1 MVLIAVCF
9 GVSVCPAVS
18 VYALTFS
25 LALDADLHCYLHCYC
40 ICAVFYL
47 FGSIRRFNGLRR
59 DAVLPAGQAA
69 ASGAA
74 SVTMGGNIRE
84 MRERISTVKN
94 TEKITEAM
102 RLVSAAKVRRAQD
115 AVLKTRPFSETLQ
128 KVLGGLIKRLKAD
141 AVELPLLAE
150 RTVNK
155 VVLVVISGDRG
166 LCGSYNNYIIKK
178 TEARIKELKAEGL
191 EVELVCVGTKANTY
205 FRRRET
211 PIRQF
216 FNCPQAPSAE
226 NASSITDELLAEYLS
241 GEVDRIE
248 LLYTRFVSLISCE
261 ASIRTL
267 LPLSPSG
274 LETEGDEIFQLTSV
288 GGQFVVKSETVPV
301 AEAEDFPSDMI
312 FEQEPLQI
320 LNAILP
326 LYLNGQLLRTL
337 QESVASELASRMSA
351 MSSASDNAKDLGK
364 SLSKEMY
371 VMALSLAWLSALVR
385 VLLSICWMAT
395 AYLFALFM
403 TTDLLMNLAAREL
416 CFVLAFLPGALLLQ
430 EPGAPSCHYTGP
442 HGDYCR
448 IFGLD
453 CLLRHL
459 CWSTGLVFSVHVHY
473 GSLMRAC
480 YFLPSGTHRRFL
492 LVADGLSQPSP
503 SRVATR
509 TVFYSTFLPCSNCR
523 VEMFCL
529 PNAWACE
536 SQSVVSVIW
545 VLAEESAVR
554 RPPLP
559 SLFLLRHVL
568 KCEMILISAH
578 ALFQKIPTIGKSN
591 VIYNVLFAELFTQH
605 SSWNEGG
612 LDASHSTPLRPVP
625 HLPRYRLRPLRQA
638 SLASDLFCLHL
649 GRPSC
654 STCALWVP

>member
-1 MVLIAVCF
+1 M
-9 GVSVCPAVS
+9 
-18 VYALTFS
+18 
-25 LALDADLHCYLHCYC
+25 
-40 ICAVFYL
+40 
-47 FGSIRRFNGLRR
+47 
-59 DAVLPAGQAA
+59 LPAGQAA

-141 AVELPLLAE
+141 AVELPLLSE

-178 TEARIKELKAEGL
+178 TEGRIKELKAEGL

-211 PIRQF
+211 PVRQF
-216 FNCPQAPSAE
+216 FNCPQAPTAE

-288 GGQFVVKSETVPV
+288 GGQFVVKSETLPV
-301 AEAEDFPSDMI
+301 AEAEDFPADMI
-312 FEQEPLQI
+312 FEQDPLQI

-371 VMALSLAWLSALVR
+371 VSVCLSCVLTVACLLLPICIGRRWRVR
-385 VLLSICWMAT
+385 LL
-395 AYLFALFM
+395 LM
-403 TTDLLMNLAAREL
+403 TTDSLLIIFSPALSSAVSL
-416 CFVLAFLPGALLLQ
+416 LVCALLL
-430 EPGAPSCHYTGP
+430 A
-442 HGDYCR
+442 R
-448 IFGLD
+448 N
-453 CLLRHL
+453 
-459 CWSTGLVFSVHVHY
+459 
-473 GSLMRAC
+473 RA
-480 YFLPSGTHRRFL
+480 
-492 LVADGLSQPSP
+492 
-503 SRVATR
+503 
-509 TVFYSTFLPCSNCR
+509 
-523 VEMFCL
+523 
-529 PNAWACE
+529 
-536 SQSVVSVIW
+536 
-545 VLAEESAVR
+545 
-554 RPPLP
+554 
-559 SLFLLRHVL
+559 
-568 KCEMILISAH
+568 
-578 ALFQKIPTIGKSN
+578 
-591 VIYNVLFAELFTQH
+591 
-605 SSWNEGG
+605 
-612 LDASHSTPLRPVP
+612 
-625 HLPRYRLRPLRQA
+625 RQA
-638 SLASDLFCLHL
+638 AITQDLMEIIA
-649 GRPSC
+649 GS
-654 STCALWVP
+654 SA

>member
-1 MVLIAVCF
+1 M
-9 GVSVCPAVS
+9 
-18 VYALTFS
+18 
-25 LALDADLHCYLHCYC
+25 
-40 ICAVFYL
+40 
-47 FGSIRRFNGLRR
+47 
-59 DAVLPAGQAA
+59 LPAGQAA

-141 AVELPLLAE
+141 AVELPLLTE

-216 FNCPQAPSAE
+216 FNCPQAPTAE
-226 NASSITDELLAEYLS
+226 NASAITDELLAEYLS

-301 AEAEDFPSDMI
+301 AEAEDFPADMI
-312 FEQEPLQI
+312 FEQDPLQI

-371 VMALSLAWLSALVR
+371 VSASLAWVSILACLLLPIWMAMACLP
-385 VLLSICWMAT
+385 VLL
-395 AYLFALFM
+395 M
-403 TTDLLMNLAAREL
+403 TTDLLMNVASLAL
-416 CFVLAFLPGALLLQ
+416 CFFVLVSLPCAVVFAGTGRARLPSHRTSWRLLPDLRLRLSPAAPVLEYRSSFFRACSLWVAHAGLLLSSLWHSS
-430 EPGAPSCHYTGP
+430 PFP
-442 HGDYCR
+442 
-448 IFGLD
+448 
-453 CLLRHL
+453 LR
-459 CWSTGLVFSVHVHY
+459 G
-473 GSLMRAC
+473 GR
-480 YFLPSGTHRRFL
+480 P
-492 LVADGLSQPSP
+492 LSQPSP
-503 SRVATR
+503 SCVA
-509 TVFYSTFLPCSNCR
+509 FYTNSLLQYFFCPVPTLGSF
-523 VEMFCL
+523 EMFVRAYCL
-529 PNAWACE
+529 PRPAHVEASATLVNVAWARARAT
-536 SQSVVSVIW
+536 VSSFVH
-545 VLAEESAVR
+545 
-554 RPPLP
+554 P
-559 SLFLLRHVL
+559 
-568 KCEMILISAH
+568 
-578 ALFQKIPTIGKSN
+578 
-591 VIYNVLFAELFTQH
+591 
-605 SSWNEGG
+605 
-612 LDASHSTPLRPVP
+612 
-625 HLPRYRLRPLRQA
+625 
-638 SLASDLFCLHL
+638 
-649 GRPSC
+649 
-654 STCALWVP
+654 

>member
-385 VLLSICWMAT
+385 VLLSICW
-395 AYLFALFM
+395 
-403 TTDLLMNLAAREL
+403 
-416 CFVLAFLPGALLLQ
+416 
-430 EPGAPSCHYTGP
+430 
-442 HGDYCR
+442 
-448 IFGLD
+448 I
-453 CLLRHL
+453 
-459 CWSTGLVFSVHVHY
+459 
-473 GSLMRAC
+473 SL
-480 YFLPSGTHRRFL
+480 H
-492 LVADGLSQPSP
+492 
-503 SRVATR
+503 
-509 TVFYSTFLPCSNCR
+509 CS
-523 VEMFCL
+523 
-529 PNAWACE
+529 
-536 SQSVVSVIW
+536 
-545 VLAEESAVR
+545 
-554 RPPLP
+554 
-559 SLFLLRHVL
+559 
-568 KCEMILISAH
+568 
-578 ALFQKIPTIGKSN
+578 
-591 VIYNVLFAELFTQH
+591 
-605 SSWNEGG
+605 
-612 LDASHSTPLRPVP
+612 
-625 HLPRYRLRPLRQA
+625 
-638 SLASDLFCLHL
+638 
-649 GRPSC
+649 
-654 STCALWVP
+654 

>member
-1 MVLIAVCF
+1 ML
-9 GVSVCPAVS
+9 
-18 VYALTFS
+18 
-25 LALDADLHCYLHCYC
+25 LALPLLW
-40 ICAVFYL
+40 CASHFW
-47 FGSIRRFNGLRR
+47 SIRRFNGLRR

-141 AVELPLLAE
+141 AVELPLLSE

-178 TEARIKELKAEGL
+178 TEGRIKELKAEGL

-211 PIRQF
+211 PVRQF
-216 FNCPQAPSAE
+216 FNCPQAPTAE
-226 NASSITDELLAEYLS
+226 NASAITDELLAEYLS

-301 AEAEDFPSDMI
+301 AEAEDFPADMI
-312 FEQEPLQI
+312 FEQDPLQI

-371 VMALSLAWLSALVR
+371 VSAGPACVSTLACLVLPIHMTRCWRVYLWLMTADSLLIVLSPALCSLLLRFLFVRFFCSGTGRARLPSHRTSWRLLPDLRLRGLLRYLYWCYRCIFFRACSLWVAHAGFFTCIPLALV
-385 VLLSICWMAT
+385 
-395 AYLFALFM
+395 
-403 TTDLLMNLAAREL
+403 AA
-416 CFVLAFLPGALLLQ
+416 P
-430 EPGAPSCHYTGP
+430 
-442 HGDYCR
+442 
-448 IFGLD
+448 
-453 CLLRHL
+453 
-459 CWSTGLVFSVHVHY
+459 
-473 GSLMRAC
+473 
-480 YFLPSGTHRRFL
+480 
-492 LVADGLSQPSP
+492 VADGL
-503 SRVATR
+503 
-509 TVFYSTFLPCSNCR
+509 
-523 VEMFCL
+523 
-529 PNAWACE
+529 
-536 SQSVVSVIW
+536 
-545 VLAEESAVR
+545 
-554 RPPLP
+554 
-559 SLFLLRHVL
+559 
-568 KCEMILISAH
+568 
-578 ALFQKIPTIGKSN
+578 
-591 VIYNVLFAELFTQH
+591 
-605 SSWNEGG
+605 
-612 LDASHSTPLRPVP
+612 
-625 HLPRYRLRPLRQA
+625 
-638 SLASDLFCLHL
+638 
-649 GRPSC
+649 
-654 STCALWVP
+654 

>member
-1 MVLIAVCF
+1 M
-9 GVSVCPAVS
+9 
-18 VYALTFS
+18 
-25 LALDADLHCYLHCYC
+25 
-40 ICAVFYL
+40 
-47 FGSIRRFNGLRR
+47 
-59 DAVLPAGQAA
+59 LPAGQAA

-141 AVELPLLAE
+141 AVELPLLSE

-178 TEARIKELKAEGL
+178 TEGRIKELKAEGL

-211 PIRQF
+211 PVRQF
-216 FNCPQAPSAE
+216 FNCPQAPTAE
-226 NASSITDELLAEYLS
+226 NASAITDELLAEYLS

-301 AEAEDFPSDMI
+301 AEAEDFPADMI
-312 FEQEPLQI
+312 FEQDPLQI

-371 VMALSLAWLSALVR
+371 VSAGPACVSTLACLVLPIHMTRCWRVYLWLMTADSLLIVFSPALCSLLLRFLFVRFFCSGTGRARLPSHRTSWRLLPDLRLRGLLRYLYWCYRCIFFRACSLWVAHAGFLLASLWHSSPPPLRTDSEPAVTLVR
-385 VLLSICWMAT
+385 G
-395 AYLFALFM
+395 
-403 TTDLLMNLAAREL
+403 
-416 CFVLAFLPGALLLQ
+416 FL
-430 EPGAPSCHYTGP
+430 
-442 HGDYCR
+442 
-448 IFGLD
+448 
-453 CLLRHL
+453 
-459 CWSTGLVFSVHVHY
+459 
-473 GSLMRAC
+473 
-480 YFLPSGTHRRFL
+480 
-492 LVADGLSQPSP
+492 
-503 SRVATR
+503 R
-509 TVFYSTFLPCSNCR
+509 TVFYSIFFCSVPTLGSVKRFVRIICPAPAP
-523 VEMFCL
+523 V
-529 PNAWACE
+529 
-536 SQSVVSVIW
+536 VVSAMLVI
-545 VLAEESAVR
+545 VALVILVASV
-554 RPPLP
+554 P
-559 SLFLLRHVL
+559 SLVHPRVLRCVVYSVL
-568 KCEMILISAH
+568 YIPRRSAC
-578 ALFQKIPTIGKSN
+578 PTG
-591 VIYNVLFAELFTQH
+591 
-605 SSWNEGG
+605 
-612 LDASHSTPLRPVP
+612 
-625 HLPRYRLRPLRQA
+625 
-638 SLASDLFCLHL
+638 
-649 GRPSC
+649 C
-654 STCALWVP
+654 STK

>member
-1 MVLIAVCF
+1 MLLELPLFLC
-9 GVSVCPAVS
+9 
-18 VYALTFS
+18 
-25 LALDADLHCYLHCYC
+25 
-40 ICAVFYL
+40 CASEFW
-47 FGSIRRFNGLRR
+47 SIRRFNGLRR

-141 AVELPLLAE
+141 AVELPLLSE

-216 FNCPQAPSAE
+216 FNCPQAPTAE

-301 AEAEDFPSDMI
+301 AEAEDFPADMI
-312 FEQEPLQI
+312 FEQDPLQI

-364 SLSKEMY
+364 SLNKEMY
-371 VMALSLAWLSALVR
+371 VLAGLVS
-385 VLLSICWMAT
+385 VSTVGCLLLSIHMGRRWRVS
-395 AYLFALFM
+395 LWLL
-403 TTDLLMNLAAREL
+403 TTDSLLIVFSRAL
-416 CFVLAFLPGALLLQ
+416 CSLLLYFLVVRFFCS
-430 EPGAPSCHYTGP
+430 GTGRARLPSHRTSWRLLPDLRLRGLLLHLYWCYR
-442 HGDYCR
+442 C
-448 IFGLD
+448 IF
-453 CLLRHL
+453 
-459 CWSTGLVFSVHVHY
+459 F
-473 GSLMRAC
+473 RAC
-480 YFLPSGTHRRFL
+480 SLWVAHAGFL
-492 LVADGLSQPSP
+492 LASLWHSSP
-503 SRVATR
+503 PPLRTDSEAAVTLVRGFLR
-509 TVFYSTFLPCSNCR
+509 TVFYSIF
-523 VEMFCL
+523 
-529 PNAWACE
+529 
-536 SQSVVSVIW
+536 
-545 VLAEESAVR
+545 
-554 RPPLP
+554 
-559 SLFLLRHVL
+559 FLLR
-568 KCEMILISAH
+568 
-578 ALFQKIPTIGKSN
+578 SN
-591 VIYNVLFAELFTQH
+591 T
-605 SSWNEGG
+605 WK
-612 LDASHSTPLRPVP
+612 R
-625 HLPRYRLRPLRQA
+625 
-638 SLASDLFCLHL
+638 
-649 GRPSC
+649 
-654 STCALWVP
+654 

>member
-1 MVLIAVCF
+1 MIDEWWEMPSGWSGGQQGRLMCCNYCRAHWCRCERVGLPRVCHVLADPCTP
-9 GVSVCPAVS
+9 G
-18 VYALTFS
+18 
-25 LALDADLHCYLHCYC
+25 ADLPCYLHCCCSFYS
-40 ICAVFYL
+40 VFYRS
-47 FGSIRRFNGLRR
+47 GSIRRFNGLRR

-69 ASGAA
+69 VSGAA

-141 AVELPLLAE
+141 AVELPLLTE

-178 TEARIKELKAEGL
+178 TETRIKELKAEGL

-301 AEAEDFPSDMI
+301 AEAEDFPADMI
-312 FEQEPLQI
+312 FEQDPLQI

-371 VMALSLAWLSALVR
+371 VLAFPVSRQSCRVYCCYCMTAAFLSVLLTTADLMIVASLALCFTFLGLSL
-385 VLLSICWMAT
+385 
-395 AYLFALFM
+395 
-403 TTDLLMNLAAREL
+403 
-416 CFVLAFLPGALLLQ
+416 LLLFFA
-430 EPGAPSCHYTGP
+430 GTGRVRLPSHRTSWRLLP
-442 HGDYCR
+442 DLRLRLSPATPVLEHR
-448 IFGLD
+448 SSIF
-453 CLLRHL
+453 
-459 CWSTGLVFSVHVHY
+459 
-473 GSLMRAC
+473 RAC
-480 YFLPSGTHRRFL
+480 SLWVAHAGL
-492 LVADGLSQPSP
+492 LFSSLWHSSPFHLRCGRPLSQPSP
-503 SRVATR
+503 SARLSTR
-509 TVFYSTFLPCSNCR
+509 AVFYS
-523 VEMFCL
+523 
-529 PNAWACE
+529 
-536 SQSVVSVIW
+536 I
-545 VLAEESAVR
+545 
-554 RPPLP
+554 
-559 SLFLLRHVL
+559 
-568 KCEMILISAH
+568 
-578 ALFQKIPTIGKSN
+578 
-591 VIYNVLFAELFTQH
+591 LFAPFQH
-605 SSWNEGG
+605 SNS
-612 LDASHSTPLRPVP
+612 
-625 HLPRYRLRPLRQA
+625 
-638 SLASDLFCLHL
+638 
-649 GRPSC
+649 
-654 STCALWVP
+654 